1 MKKTLSI
8 ILVLLLFSMP
18 ITLLYSQ
25 NQNGTEQFKYRRSS
39 LHTILMELDNFPKKD
54 TVIKAYY
61 NAPFPDKYNDHTIE
75 IKSFNPKLYPISDEE
90 RASSGVKKTF
100 GGALRQGLFAKPG
113 EANDDP
119 ASYDDTLV
127 IRKFF
132 NDQKIAN
139 KMVAKWFSRKPDGSF
154 DIDLVAER
162 GLFDASF
169 LDTRTAMA
177 SSDGINLLKTAGLDL
192 IYNTFVVVSK
202 MNFLSN
208 EIPAAVIREGAILAA
223 KEIKNQLLQ
232 AAAITAAEIAYNKAK
247 EGYSVWTTSYL
258 YQLVWDDSVQHVF
271 YNELYYDD
279 ANIDSL
285 KKENFDTTSLFKLK
299 FIGAEKSRS
308 LVTFSLK
315 TKRTEE
321 QIVELATIRN
331 IDAVFAKLQKSY
343 DIFMPKTPL
352 YTGYPITA
360 KIGMKEG
367 LEGGEKFEVFE
378 QVMDQKTGL
387 ITYKS
392 MGKIEVDK
400 KLIWDNRYSLG
411 VDDPDNGEKKGNK
424 ENNLDRTTFK
434 GGKNYYP
441 GLLIKQIK

>member
-1 MKKTLSI
+1 M
-8 ILVLLLFSMP
+8 
-18 ITLLYSQ
+18 
-25 NQNGTEQFKYRRSS
+25 
-39 LHTILMELDNFPKKD
+39 
-54 TVIKAYY
+54 
-61 NAPFPDKYNDHTIE
+61 
-75 IKSFNPKLYPISDEE
+75 
-90 RASSGVKKTF
+90 
-100 GGALRQGLFAKPG
+100 FAKPG

>member
-1 MKKTLSI
+1 MKKLLSLTLI
-8 ILVLLLFSMP
+8 LLF
-18 ITLLYSQ
+18 TLNVTQILSQ
-25 NQNGTEQFKYRRSS
+25 NPNGSSDFKYRRSS

-61 NAPFPDKYNDHTIE
+61 NAPFPDKYNDHTIDV
-75 IKSFNPKLYPISDEE
+75 KSFNPGLYPISEEE

-100 GGALRQGLFAKPG
+100 GGALKQGMFAKPG

-119 ASYDDTLV
+119 ASYDDTLI

-132 NDQKIAN
+132 KDQKVAN
-139 KMVAKWFSRKPDGSF
+139 KMVAKWFNRQPDGSF
-154 DIDLVAER
+154 DIELIADR
-162 GLFDASF
+162 GMFDASF
-169 LDTRTAMA
+169 LDTKTAMA
-177 SSDGINLLKTAGLDL
+177 SSDGISLLKTAGLDL

-223 KEIKNQLLQ
+223 KEIKNGLLQ
-232 AAAITAAEIAYNKAK
+232 AAAITAAEVAYKKTK

-258 YQLVWDDSVQHVF
+258 YQLDWNDSIQHVF
-271 YNELYYDD
+271 YNNLYID
-279 ANIDSL
+279 ASNNDAV
-285 KKENFDTTSLFKLK
+285 KKELFDTTSLFQLI

-387 ITYKS
+387 ISYRS

-400 KLIWDNRYSLG
+400 NLIWDNRFNLG
-411 VDDPDNGEKKGNK
+411 SEDPDNGNENGKKPI
-424 ENNLDRTTFK
+424 LDRTTFK

>member
-1 MKKTLSI
+1 MKKLLSFTLI
-8 ILVLLLFSMP
+8 LLFTQSVTQ
-18 ITLLYSQ
+18 IYSQ
-25 NQNGTEQFKYRRSS
+25 DLNGSDVFKYRRSS

-61 NAPFPDKYNDHTIE
+61 NAPFPDKYNDHTIG

-100 GGALRQGLFAKPG
+100 GGALKQGMFAKPG

-132 NDQKIAN
+132 NDCKVAN
-139 KMVAKWFSRKPDGSF
+139 KMVAKWFKRQADGSF
-154 DIDLVAER
+154 DIDLIAER

-169 LDTRTAMA
+169 LDTKTAMA
-177 SSDGINLLKTAGLDL
+177 SSDGISLLKTAGLDL

-208 EIPAAVIREGAILAA
+208 EIPAAVIKEGAILAA
-223 KEIKNQLLQ
+223 KEIKNGLLQ
-232 AAAITAAEIAYNKAK
+232 AAAITAAEVAYKKAK

-258 YQLVWDDSVQHVF
+258 YQLDWNDSIQHVF
-271 YNELYYDD
+271 YNNLYIDA
-279 ANIDSL
+279 ANIDVV
-285 KKENFDTTSLFKLK
+285 KKETFDTTSLFQMK

-331 IDAVFAKLQKSY
+331 IDAVYAKLQKSY

-352 YTGYPITA
+352 YTGNPITA

-367 LEGGEKFEVFE
+367 LEGGERFEVFE
-378 QVMDQKTGL
+378 QVMDQKTG
-387 ITYKS
+387 IIEYKS
-392 MGKIEVDK
+392 RGKIVVDK
-400 KLIWDNRYSLG
+400 NLIWDNRFNLDS
-411 VDDPDNGEKKGNK
+411 DDPDNGEGNGKKPV
-424 ENNLDRTTFK
+424 LDRTTFK
-434 GGKNYYP
+434 GGKDYYP

>member
-1 MKKTLSI
+1 MKKLLTLAT
-8 ILVLLLFSMP
+8 LLLL
-18 ITLLYSQ
+18 TLTVLSVSSQ
-25 NQNGTEQFKYRRSS
+25 AQNGSADFKYRRSS

-61 NAPFPDKYNDHTIE
+61 NAPFPDKYNDHTIG

-90 RASSGVKKTF
+90 RAASGVKKTM
-100 GGALRQGLFAKPG
+100 GGALKQGLFAKPG
-113 EANDDP
+113 EVNDDP

-127 IRKFF
+127 ILKFF
-132 NDQKIAN
+132 KDQKIAN
-139 KMVAKWFSRKPDGSF
+139 KMVAKWFNRKDNGSF
-154 DIDLVAER
+154 DIDLVADR

-177 SSDGINLLKTAGLDL
+177 SSDGISLLKTAGLDL

-208 EIPAAVIREGAILAA
+208 EIPAAIIRETAILAA
-223 KEIKNQLLQ
+223 KEINNQLLQ
-232 AAAITAAEIAYNKAK
+232 AAAITAANIAYNKAK

-258 YQLVWDDSVQHVF
+258 YQLEWNDSIQHIF
-271 YNELYYDD
+271 YNELYFDEN
-279 ANIDSL
+279 NIDSAR
-285 KKENFDTTSLFKLK
+285 KVAFDTTSLFKLK

-321 QIVELATIRN
+321 QIVELAKIRN

-378 QVMDQKTGL
+378 QVMDPKTG
-387 ITYKS
+387 IVEYKS

-400 KLIWDNRYSLG
+400 NLIWDNRYSLG
-411 VDDPDNGEKKGNK
+411 AEDPDNGNDNGKKPV
-424 ENNLDRTTFK
+424 LDRTTFK

>member
-1 MKKTLSI
+1 MI
-8 ILVLLLFSMP
+8 
-18 ITLLYSQ
+18 
-25 NQNGTEQFKYRRSS
+25 G
-39 LHTILMELDNFPKKD
+39 
-54 TVIKAYY
+54 
-61 NAPFPDKYNDHTIE
+61 
-75 IKSFNPKLYPISDEE
+75 
-90 RASSGVKKTF
+90 
-100 GGALRQGLFAKPG
+100 
-113 EANDDP
+113 
-119 ASYDDTLV
+119 
-127 IRKFF
+127 
-132 NDQKIAN
+132 
-139 KMVAKWFSRKPDGSF
+139 KWFNRQPDGSF
-154 DIDLVAER
+154 DIELIADR
-162 GLFDASF
+162 GMFDASF
-169 LDTRTAMA
+169 LDTKTAMA
-177 SSDGINLLKTAGLDL
+177 SSDGISLLKTAGLDL

-223 KEIKNQLLQ
+223 KEIKNGLLQ
-232 AAAITAAEIAYNKAK
+232 AAAITAAEVAYKKTK

-258 YQLVWDDSVQHVF
+258 YQLDWNDSIQHIF
-271 YNELYYDD
+271 YNNLYIDA
-279 ANIDSL
+279 ANIDAA
-285 KKENFDTTSLFKLK
+285 KREVFDTTSLFQLK

-352 YTGYPITA
+352 YTGNPITA

-378 QVMDQKTGL
+378 QVMDQKTGV
-387 ITYKS
+387 ISYKS

-400 KLIWDNRYSLG
+400 NLIWDNRFNLG
-411 VDDPDNGEKKGNK
+411 SEDPDNGDENIKKPV
-424 ENNLDRTTFK
+424 LDRTTFK